1 VPNSKRL
8 ARFLSLLKTNRLLR
22 LLRTIYQTRFAFN
35 TIDRELFAFALPALG
50 GLAIDPLV
58 SLVDTAFIGRLGA
71 AFLAALGINTSLFS
85 LAFFGFNFLANATT
99 PMISTALGNHDRD
112 QAGKVAVQALV
123 LAWCLGVVITGLLI
137 SLATPLLKLMG
148 ASESLLPLAAQY
160 LQIRALAAP
169 ALLTLIASRGI
180 LYGHGDARTVL
191 RVVTVLNLVNIVL
204 DPLFIFGFG
213 WGLAGAAWAT
223 TLAQY
228 VGAVWFV
235 LSFVRHSARFAIQWY
250 MPPFGAFVPLL
261 KSGSL
266 LTVRTL
272 ALITTMSLATAVAA
286 RVDVVTVAAHQVVS
300 QLWLL
305 MALTLDALAE
315 TAKTLIPRYLGEK
328 PARAK
333 AVANRALFWSVVVGL
348 GLAVLFA
355 LGRPLFIR
363 AFTDDPEVI
372 RAVSAV
378 FPFVILMQPLNG
390 LVFVWDGIFMGLN
403 RWSFLAFA
411 MIASCAVSALVLLL
425 VIPFGWGLTGVWWG
439 LVILIAARAMTF
451 TVPYI
456 RYLRT
461 T

>member
-1 VPNSKRL
+1 MSEHPHRSSTRWT
-8 ARFLSLLKTNRLLR
+8 RQRRLLVAFFKVNHVDLE
-22 LLRTIYQTRFAFN
+22 LL
-35 TIDRELFAFALPALG
+35 AFALPALG

-58 SLVDTAFIGRLGA
+58 SLVDTAFVGRLGA
-71 AFLAALGINTSLFS
+71 ASLAALGINTSLFS

-99 PMISTALGNHDRD
+99 PMISTALGRHDRE
-112 QAGKVAVQALV
+112 QAGRVAVQALV
-123 LAWCLGVVITGLLI
+123 LAWILGVALTGLLI
-137 SLATPLLKLMG
+137 SLALPLLRLMG
-148 ASESLLPLAAQY
+148 AGEDLLPLATQY
-160 LQIRALAAP
+160 LRVRALAAP

-191 RVVTVLNLVNIVL
+191 RVVTVLNLVNVVL

-228 VGAVWFV
+228 VGATWFV
-235 LSFVRHSARFAIQWY
+235 VTFVRASTRFAIHWQV
-250 MPPFGAFVPLL
+250 PTLRALAPLL

-272 ALITTMSLATAVAA
+272 VLIVTMSLATAVAA
-286 RVDVVTVAAHQVVS
+286 RVGVVTVAAHQVVG

-305 MALTLDALAE
+305 MALILDALAE
-315 TAKTLIPRYLGEK
+315 TAKTLVPRYNGEQN

-333 AVANRALFWSVVVGL
+333 AIANRALFWSVVVGV

-378 FPFVILMQPLNG
+378 FPFVIFTQPLNG

-411 MIASCAVSALVLLL
+411 MMASCAVSALVLLL
-425 VIPFGWGLTGVWWG
+425 VLPFGWGLTGVWWG

-461 T
+461 P